1 MSDTPEALPGALSH
15 WLQQAQARHADDS
28 AAVAA
33 ALAGLA
39 GSLGADAEAA
49 EAIRLAEHVCLAH
62 LGDGAALQA
71 FIDRLPAALAQAEAT
86 APGVQRARAALAL
99 LAGTP
104 APPLADALRWRV
116 LQNVLLAMAAQGRC
130 AQAAAL
136 LRADEAGAAAHGAD
150 AAGKAFAASANNL
163 ASHLQAGARDAA
175 RDALMLEAAA
185 IARRAWAR
193 AGGWMELERADY
205 RLALCHAAADQGA
218 EAVAHARRCLA
229 GVEAGDPATGTVA
242 DAVEHFFAHEA
253 LVRAYRAAGDA
264 VAAAVSVQ
272 RMHALLPAI
281 AKADGLRDWCAQALA
296 DLPR

>member
-1 MSDTPEALPGALSH
+1 
-15 WLQQAQARHADDS
+15 
-28 AAVAA
+28 
-33 ALAGLA
+33 
-39 GSLGADAEAA
+39 
-49 EAIRLAEHVCLAH
+49 
-62 LGDGAALQA
+62 
-71 FIDRLPAALAQAEAT
+71 
-86 APGVQRARAALAL
+86 
-99 LAGTP
+99 
-104 APPLADALRWRV
+104 
-116 LQNVLLAMAAQGRC
+116 
-130 AQAAAL
+130 
-136 LRADEAGAAAHGAD
+136 
-150 AAGKAFAASANNL
+150 
-163 ASHLQAGARDAA
+163 
-175 RDALMLEAAA
+175 MLEAAA
-185 IARRAWAR
+185 TARRAWAR
-193 AGGWMELERADY
+193 AGGWREVERADY